1 MRQTKNRKSRVVV
14 LLTEDEKTRILPL
27 IMEKMHRKSH
37 SDLFSALLAEKQ
49 AEFKIQTG
57 VTP

>member
-37 SDLFSALLAEKQ
+37 SDLFCALLAEKQ
-49 AEFKIQTG
+49 AEFNIRQ
-57 VTP
+57 